1 MALVLLTVST
11 IRRPINNDMSLHID
25 RIEEKLRNALKKIDW
40 LESEVLRLKM
50 LLNGE
55 DIMKNSLS
63 TPKDDDS

>member
-1 MALVLLTVST
+1 
-11 IRRPINNDMSLHID
+11 MSLHID
-25 RIEEKLRNALKKIDW
+25 RIEEKLRTAYKKIDW
-40 LESEVLRLKM
+40 LEAEVLRLKM